1 MKARLE
7 NIQSQFISLQKS
19 MQTIRQVTQAALLTV
34 VAFTNTCLVQAMEM
48 RKCTIMHHG
57 WMEKIETCSFRESKS
72 AYIVR
77 TASATY
83 RLDTNSYPPI
93 LSIDGKRTS
102 SGSGAYS
109 SSSVRECEFFIALR
123 DQRESYNLSYS
134 NFPMG
139 LCVLQ

>member
-1 MKARLE
+1 
-7 NIQSQFISLQKS
+7 
-19 MQTIRQVTQAALLTV
+19 MQTIGKIAQTALLTV
-34 VAFTNTCLVQAMEM
+34 VAFANICLVQAKEM
-48 RKCTIMHHG
+48 RRCAIMHHG

-83 RLDTNSYPPI
+83 HLDTNSYPPI
-93 LSIDGKRTS
+93 LSINGKRTS
-102 SGSGAYS
+102 AGSGAYS

-123 DQRESYNLSYS
+123 DQREDYNLSYS

>member
-1 MKARLE
+1 M
-7 NIQSQFISLQKS
+7 QSIKKIT
-19 MQTIRQVTQAALLTV
+19 QTALLTAV
-34 VAFTNTCLVQAMEM
+34 TFANTCLVEAMEM
-48 RKCTIMHHG
+48 RRCTIMRYG
-57 WMEKIETCSFRESKS
+57 WMEKIESCSFRESKS

-83 RLDTNSYPPI
+83 HLDTNSYPPI
-93 LSIDGKRTS
+93 LSINGKRTS
-102 SGSGAYS
+102 AGSGAYS

-123 DQRESYNLSYS
+123 DQREDYNLSYS